1 MSSLQIVTT
10 LEGRALEYHGEQVA
24 LPAMA
29 VDATIH
35 AYQTP
40 SGLWAG
46 AQAAGEPRP
55 VYPGSGG
62 VKLGTI
68 ELEADAGTVEL
79 KRKADL
85 IATLEP
91 QRKDA
96 EAKGVIINGIR
107 YAGDPS
113 NRQALGEALE
123 YASVS
128 DVTVFSGWKDSDG
141 KFHLNHPVA
150 DVRNAYEAIG
160 TRRSALIALEG
171 TYASEIMS
179 GTLVHVDGL
188 SWEVGIETSA

>member
-1 MSSLQIVTT
+1 MPDLTIIETE
-10 LEGRALEYHGEQVA
+10 LGRALEYDGEQA
-24 LPAMA
+24 PLPALA
-29 VDATIH
+29 VDATVH
-35 AYQTP
+35 AYATP
-40 SGLWAG
+40 VGLWAG
-46 AQAAGEPRP
+46 VQQPGEPRP

-62 VKLGTI
+62 QKLGS
-68 ELEADAGTVEL
+68 VEL
-79 KRKADL
+79 PADEQAQEQRRRAELAAL
-85 IATLEP
+85 IGP
-91 QRKDA
+91 QRKAA
-96 EAKGVIINGIR
+96 EAEGVIINGIR

-141 KFHLNHPVA
+141 KYHLNHPVA

>member
-1 MSSLQIVTT
+1 MSNLQIVTT
-10 LEGRALEYHGEQVA
+10 PDGRALEYDGQQIPLPA
-24 LPAMA
+24 LP
-29 VDATIH
+29 VDATVH
-35 AYQTP
+35 AYSTAD
-40 SGLWAG
+40 GLWVG
-46 AQAAGEPRP
+46 IQRPGEPRP

-85 IATLEP
+85 VAKLEP
-91 QRKDA
+91 QRKAA
-96 EAKGVIINGIR
+96 EAEGVIINGIR

-188 SWEVGIETSA
+188 SWEIGIETSA